1 MSSVH
6 RSLFAQFAASIA
18 PTPEVVVGADA
29 DDDNASTA
37 PSNASSTAS
46 LFAGGTREI
55 DVLLRSAKAAIDAK
69 MAQWYERRSVYGF
82 ANQADIERTK
92 REEEISKAEDVDQI
106 RVEIGHD
113 IHKWVTCAIK
123 NLDQNEINDR
133 QIRHRMAKYVDRQRK
148 KLEEFGFLMERDAS
162 PEMIQWCTLP
172 TADLIMEKVDGR
184 RTSTPVDDLL
194 EKQIDAADNNPQ
206 DALLLGSEAAN
217 LRPTIPALPR
227 LTSPHAYNAIQ
238 EMAQQME
245 DERKEQEEIVRKQ
258 KQQMEEMKEKI
269 DAEVKRKKIQQ
280 QKAQKQAQAQAQA
293 QAFNEN
299 QRRQEEEAH
308 VRELQQQ
315 LALSRKQFEEMRS
328 ENERMLERMRDSLQQ
343 QIIDSEPNDDFQPV
357 LNRSQKRKT
366 PPKSVRPPRQ
376 SRNPFAQ
383 EVNDLADIINDP
395 TLPKYAVNAA
405 MDLHHQRRINHLVND
420 PVTAAISEEST
431 MRRKMMAIQRLAE
444 SRPAKKVVS
453 GDPLSYRNLMARF
466 DIAVKD
472 EALDDTQRLFELAH
486 WFEGSVSAMIE
497 TYASFPDASA
507 AYQQVRAELDK
518 VFGARCDSVVPI
530 IRQLSSGSVI
540 KDGDHAAHLELFT
553 QLVSAD
559 ATATTLKQRQLL
571 DRFDYCGIIIEK
583 RLPHLAERWWRRD
596 QEQEMR
602 TGKGFG
608 FDDLKDFVSN
618 ATRIC
623 AKREN
628 VRNAGVVKSNAT
640 DARPSYADATRES
653 PPKQQHSASCKACGS
668 EGHDTVKCP
677 NLINLSYDEKSA
689 HIRQR
694 KICYGCLLP
703 GHTQRR
709 CSEPPTCGKCGKLG
723 HNELFCGWRPQPAA
737 SAPAEAATDVPT
749 PLVDLNLSSA
759 SE

>member
-148 KLEEFGFLMERDAS
+148 KLEEFSFLMERDAS

-227 LTSPHAYNAIQ
+227 STSPHAYNAIQ

-280 QKAQKQAQAQAQA
+280 Q
-293 QAFNEN
+293 
-299 QRRQEEEAH
+299 
-308 VRELQQQ
+308 
-315 LALSRKQFEEMRS
+315 
-328 ENERMLERMRDSLQQ
+328 
-343 QIIDSEPNDDFQPV
+343 
-357 LNRSQKRKT
+357 
-366 PPKSVRPPRQ
+366 
-376 SRNPFAQ
+376 
-383 EVNDLADIINDP
+383 
-395 TLPKYAVNAA
+395 
-405 MDLHHQRRINHLVND
+405 
-420 PVTAAISEEST
+420 
-431 MRRKMMAIQRLAE
+431 
-444 SRPAKKVVS
+444 
-453 GDPLSYRNLMARF
+453 
-466 DIAVKD
+466 
-472 EALDDTQRLFELAH
+472 
-486 WFEGSVSAMIE
+486 
-497 TYASFPDASA
+497 
-507 AYQQVRAELDK
+507 
-518 VFGARCDSVVPI
+518 
-530 IRQLSSGSVI
+530 
-540 KDGDHAAHLELFT
+540 
-553 QLVSAD
+553 
-559 ATATTLKQRQLL
+559 
-571 DRFDYCGIIIEK
+571 
-583 RLPHLAERWWRRD
+583 
-596 QEQEMR
+596 
-602 TGKGFG
+602 
-608 FDDLKDFVSN
+608 
-618 ATRIC
+618 
-623 AKREN
+623 
-628 VRNAGVVKSNAT
+628 
-640 DARPSYADATRES
+640 
-653 PPKQQHSASCKACGS
+653 
-668 EGHDTVKCP
+668 
-677 NLINLSYDEKSA
+677 
-689 HIRQR
+689 
-694 KICYGCLLP
+694 
-703 GHTQRR
+703 
-709 CSEPPTCGKCGKLG
+709 
-723 HNELFCGWRPQPAA
+723 
-737 SAPAEAATDVPT
+737 
-749 PLVDLNLSSA
+749 
-759 SE
+759 

>member
-1 MSSVH
+1 MFV
-6 RSLFAQFAASIA
+6 APIA
-18 PTPEVVVGADA
+18 PILEAGADA

-55 DVLLRSAKAAIDAK
+55 DVILRSAKATIDAN
-69 MAQWYERRSVYGF
+69 MAQWYERRRVYGF
-82 ANQADIERTK
+82 ANQADIERTNK
-92 REEEISKAEDVDQI
+92 EEEISKAEDVDQL
-106 RVEIGHD
+106 RETIGHN
-113 IHKWVTCAIK
+113 IHKWVTYATK
-123 NLDQNEINDR
+123 NLDTSDINDR
-133 QIRHRMAKYVDRQRK
+133 QIRHRMAKYVNRQRI
-148 KLEEFGFLMERDAS
+148 KLHQFGFLMERDAS
-162 PEMIQWCTLP
+162 EEMLQWCILP
-172 TADLIMEKVDGR
+172 TAEFIEGKVNAR
-184 RTSTPVDDLL
+184 RTSTFIDDPL
-194 EKQIDAADNNPQ
+194 EKQVDAANSNPQ
-206 DALLLGSEAAN
+206 DALLLGSEAAD
-217 LRPTIPALPR
+217 LQPTIPALPPMPGMGR
-227 LTSPHAYNAIQ
+227 RSTSPHADDTIHAV
-238 EMAQQME
+238 AQQIE
-245 DERKEQEEIVRKQ
+245 DERKMQEEIVRKQ

-269 DAEVKRKKIQQ
+269 DAEVKKKKMQQ

-299 QRRQEEEAH
+299 YRRQEEAAH

-315 LALSRKQFEEMRS
+315 LALSRKQFEEMRL

-472 EALDDTQRLFELAH
+472 EALDNTQRLFELAH
-486 WFEGSVSAMIE
+486 WFKGSVSAMIE

-737 SAPAEAATDVPT
+737 SAPAEAAADVPT
-749 PLVDLNLSSA
+749 PLVDLNSSSA

>member
-1 MSSVH
+1 
-6 RSLFAQFAASIA
+6 
-18 PTPEVVVGADA
+18 
-29 DDDNASTA
+29 
-37 PSNASSTAS
+37 
-46 LFAGGTREI
+46 
-55 DVLLRSAKAAIDAK
+55 
-69 MAQWYERRSVYGF
+69 
-82 ANQADIERTK
+82 
-92 REEEISKAEDVDQI
+92 
-106 RVEIGHD
+106 
-113 IHKWVTCAIK
+113 
-123 NLDQNEINDR
+123 
-133 QIRHRMAKYVDRQRK
+133 
-148 KLEEFGFLMERDAS
+148 
-162 PEMIQWCTLP
+162 
-172 TADLIMEKVDGR
+172 
-184 RTSTPVDDLL
+184 
-194 EKQIDAADNNPQ
+194 
-206 DALLLGSEAAN
+206 
-217 LRPTIPALPR
+217 
-227 LTSPHAYNAIQ
+227 
-238 EMAQQME
+238 
-245 DERKEQEEIVRKQ
+245 
-258 KQQMEEMKEKI
+258 
-269 DAEVKRKKIQQ
+269 
-280 QKAQKQAQAQAQA
+280 
-293 QAFNEN
+293 
-299 QRRQEEEAH
+299 
-308 VRELQQQ
+308 
-315 LALSRKQFEEMRS
+315 
-328 ENERMLERMRDSLQQ
+328 
-343 QIIDSEPNDDFQPV
+343 
-357 LNRSQKRKT
+357 
-366 PPKSVRPPRQ
+366 
-376 SRNPFAQ
+376 
-383 EVNDLADIINDP
+383 
-395 TLPKYAVNAA
+395 
-405 MDLHHQRRINHLVND
+405 
-420 PVTAAISEEST
+420 
-431 MRRKMMAIQRLAE
+431 MAIQRLAE

-653 PPKQQHSASCKACGS
+653 PSKQQHSASCKACGS
-668 EGHDTVKCP
+668 DGHDTAECP
-677 NLINLSYDEKSA
+677 NLVNLSYEEKSA

-694 KICYGCLLP
+694 QLCYKCLLP
-703 GHTQRR
+703 GHPQRH
-709 CSEPPTCGKCGKLG
+709 CPEPPTCGKCGKHG

-737 SAPAEAATDVPT
+737 SAPAVAAADVPT
-749 PLVDLNLSSA
+749 PLVDLDSSSA